1 MMNSTGSDSHLNA
14 PIRLCYHRGVHY
26 NSIIDPHK
34 ATIGVGL
41 GLPGMIPGAADRNLL
56 TQAYRASEDVLVE
69 RTMLEDKIKA
79 TGNFSFLKNGNSLKH
94 VSLNDVTLLR
104 TERVNYLVTKVPL
117 LPLKNWGQRD
127 QNMRYDTVKN

>member
-1 MMNSTGSDSHLNA
+1 MNSTGSDSHLNA

-79 TGNFSFLKNGNSLKH
+79 TGNFSYLRNGNTLKH
-94 VSLNDVTLLR
+94 EYLNDVTLKG
-104 TERVNYLVTKVPL
+104 TENIKY
-117 LPLKNWGQRD
+117 
-127 QNMRYDTVKN
+127 